1 MPFFMRKFLLC
12 FSALLFVV
20 VGIASIPD
28 SLTQLIAT
36 QTGEEKIATQ
46 ITLINHYFETDNI
59 ESVQEQLNV
68 LKKGEFANQKLSKS
82 KILILEG
89 RVFETK
95 FDPENALKK
104 YFESLE
110 IAQDIEDEKGIAT
123 AQLYIGKIHV
133 SENDTDQAL
142 EYLEN
147 SHQKAKGL
155 NDAMLMANTKK
166 ELGKLFLKKKIIGSA
181 QQHLSEA
188 INLFANNGNLKEGAQ
203 LASDFGVALRD
214 GGYYES
220 SLVYQRMAMDL
231 HRSLNQPEGLGN
243 DFLEITTTLLE
254 QDENEEAMINIQQG
268 LSIFKSIKNSEGIA
282 AANLAIAD
290 IFFKTNRPEKGNNHL
305 KLAEETV
312 IILPSSSKKVSFLKK
327 IAGFYGTLG
336 NFKKSF
342 EVQNS
347 YIAEKDKWE
356 SQEKSNTLAELS
368 TRFES
373 KFKAKEQQAQIAV
386 LETEKQAQ
394 AKVKWMWIGLFFLAF
409 GIAGSLWKMYQ
420 TKQEDNLLL
429 KSKNDEIEERKVELQ
444 EKNSSLDLVNNRL
457 LDEISERE
465 YLEKSSFER
474 DRFLATMTHRMGT
487 PLNSIVGLTHLL
499 MDDDPQPEQREKLK
513 TLQFAAN
520 SLVVF
525 INDVL
530 DFSKIE
536 AGKLKPDE
544 TNFKPKRL
552 FNDLREQAVM
562 EAEDKGID
570 ILFDYEKDIPET
582 LTGDPARLNQILTN
596 LLSTSM
602 KLTASGRVD
611 VKFEMEEET
620 EDDLMLKV
628 EIYDTGKALEAE
640 VVRKIFQ
647 SPDEYYLL
655 GKKNGIAFAMTMA
668 RRLIELQKGNFELFV
683 NEEHGNLFRFW
694 LPFRKAEIDPNQK
707 QSLNQR
713 LEGNKIL
720 VVEDNIINQMVV
732 TNMLRN
738 LKMEVVTANHGLDA
752 LDRISEYN
760 FDLIL
765 MDIQM
770 PEMDGYRATAAIRKL
785 DDPVKRDVPIIAL
798 TASAFLTH
806 EDKAKLFG
814 MNEHVGKPFS
824 PDELIEKID
833 KLLKIH
839 SRKER

>member
-1 MPFFMRKFLLC
+1 MKKFTLS
-12 FSALLFVV
+12 FSALLLAFI
-20 VGIASIPD
+20 GFASIPD
-28 SLTQLIAT
+28 SLTQLIAN
-36 QTGEEKIATQ
+36 QSGEEKFATQ
-46 ITLINHYFETDNI
+46 LALVNYYFEVDDI
-59 ESVQEQLNV
+59 ESVQKELSQLVKSNFV
-68 LKKGEFANQKLSKS
+68 NQKLTKPEL
-82 KILILEG
+82 LILEG
-89 RVFETK
+89 RVFEKK
-95 FDPENALKK
+95 FDPENAMKK

-110 IAQDIEDEKGIAT
+110 LSKDINHEKGIAT
-123 AQLYIGKIHV
+123 AQLYIGKVNV
-133 SENDTDQAL
+133 SENDTEQAL

-147 SHQKAKGL
+147 AHQKAIGL
-155 NDAMLMANTKK
+155 KDAMLMAATKK
-166 ELGKLFLKKKIIGSA
+166 ELGNLFLKKKVIGSA

-188 INLFANNGNLKEGAQ
+188 INLYANNGNLKEGAQ

-231 HRSLNQPEGLGN
+231 HRSLNQPEELGN
-243 DFLEITTTLLE
+243 DFLEITNTLLE
-254 QDENEEAMINIQQG
+254 QGENEEAMINIQQG
-268 LSIFKSIKNSEGIA
+268 LSIFKSINNNEGIA
-282 AANLAIAD
+282 ASNLAIAD
-290 IFFKTNRPEKGNNHL
+290 IFFKTNRADKGNTHL
-305 KLAEETV
+305 KTAEETT
-312 IILPSSSKKVSFLKK
+312 ILLPSSSEKVSFLKK
-327 IAGFYGTLG
+327 IANYYGEMG

-342 EVQNS
+342 EIQNAF
-347 YIAEKDKWE
+347 IAEKDKWE

-386 LETEKQAQ
+386 LETEKQAE
-394 AKVKWMWIGLFFLAF
+394 AKVKWLWIGLFFLAF
-409 GIAGSLWKMYQ
+409 GIAGSLWKMYK
-420 TKQEDNLLL
+420 TKQEDNQLL
-429 KSKNDEIEERKVELQ
+429 KIKNDEIEEKKVELQ
-444 EKNSSLDLVNNRL
+444 EKNSSLDMVNNRL

-499 MDDDPQPEQREKLK
+499 MDDNPQPEQREKLK

-544 TNFKPKRL
+544 TNFKPKKL

-570 ILFDYEKDIPET
+570 ILFDYDKDIPKT

-602 KLTASGRVD
+602 KLTATGRVD
-611 VKFEMEEET
+611 VKFQMEEET

-628 EIYDTGKALEAE
+628 EIFDTGKAIEAE

-694 LPFRKAEIDPNQK
+694 LPFRKAEIDPYQK

-738 LKMEVVTANHGLDA
+738 LKMEVVTANHGLEA

-770 PEMDGYRATAAIRKL
+770 PEMDGYRATSAIRKL

>member
-1 MPFFMRKFLLC
+1 MKKFTLC
-12 FSALLFVV
+12 LSALLFALI
-20 VGIASIPD
+20 GFASIPD
-28 SLTQLIAT
+28 SLSQLIAT
-36 QTGEEKIATQ
+36 QNGEEKFATQ
-46 ITLINHYFETDNI
+46 IVLVNHYFEIDDI
-59 ESVQEQLNV
+59 ESAQSQLNQMS
-68 LKKGEFANQKLSKS
+68 KSDFANEKKTKS
-82 KILILEG
+82 QLLILEG
-89 RVFETK
+89 HVYEQK
-95 FDPENALKK
+95 FDRENAMKK

-110 IAQDIEDEKGIAT
+110 IAQDINEEKGIAL
-123 AQLYIGKIHV
+123 AQLHIGKIKV
-133 SENDTDQAL
+133 AENDIDQAL

-147 SHQKAKGL
+147 AHQKANDLK
-155 NDAMLMANTKK
+155 DAMLMAATKK
-166 ELGKLFLKKKIIGSA
+166 ELGNLFLKKKVIGSA

-188 INLFANNGNLKEGAQ
+188 INLYASNGNIIEGAQ

-231 HRSLNQPEGLGN
+231 HRSLNQPAALGN

-268 LSIFKSIKNSEGIA
+268 LAIFKSVKNNEGIT

-290 IFFKTNRPEKGNNHL
+290 IFFKTNRPDKGNTHL
-305 KLAEETV
+305 KTAEETAV
-312 IILPSSSKKVSFLKK
+312 TLPSSANKVSFLKK
-327 IAGFYGTLG
+327 IADYYGSKG
-336 NFKKSF
+336 DFKKSY
-342 EVQNS
+342 EIQNA
-347 YIAEKDKWE
+347 YVIEKDKWE

-386 LETEKQAQ
+386 LETEKQAE

-409 GIAGSLWKMYQ
+409 GIAGSLWKMYK
-420 TKQEDNLLL
+420 TKQEDNQLLS
-429 KSKNDEIEERKVELQ
+429 SKNIEIEERKMELQ
-444 EKNSSLDLVNNRL
+444 EKNSSLDLVNSRL

-499 MDDDPQPEQREKLK
+499 MDDEPQPEQREKLK

-544 TNFKPKRL
+544 TNFKPKKL
-552 FNDLREQAVM
+552 FNVLREQAVM
-562 EAEDKGID
+562 EADDKGID
-570 ILFDYEKDIPET
+570 ILFDYEKNIPET

-602 KLTASGRVD
+602 KLTASGRID
-611 VKFEMEEET
+611 IKFEMEEET

-647 SPDEYYLL
+647 APDEYYLL

-694 LPFRKAEIDPNQK
+694 LPFRKAQIDPNQK
-707 QSLNQR
+707 LTLNQR

-738 LKMEVVTANHGLDA
+738 LKMEVVTANNGLDA

-785 DDPVKRDVPIIAL
+785 ADPVKRDVPIIAL

-833 KLLKIH
+833 KLLRIH

>member
-1 MPFFMRKFLLC
+1 MRKFTLCLLT
-12 FSALLFVV
+12 LLFAVI
-20 VGIASIPD
+20 GYASIPD

-36 QTGEEKIATQ
+36 QGGEEKFNTQ
-46 ITLINHYFETDNI
+46 LVLVNHYFETDDI
-59 ESVQEQLNV
+59 ESAQSQLNQMA
-68 LKKGEFANQKLSKS
+68 KSDFANQKLGKTQL
-82 KILILEG
+82 LILEG
-89 RVFETK
+89 RVYEQK
-95 FDPENALKK
+95 FDRENAMKK

-110 IAQDIEDEKGIAT
+110 T
-123 AQLYIGKIHV
+123 AQNINNEKSIALAQLHIGKIHV
-133 SENDTDQAL
+133 AENDTDQAL

-147 SHQKAKGL
+147 AHEKAINIK
-155 NDAMLMANTKK
+155 DAMLMAATKK
-166 ELGKLFLKKKIIGSA
+166 ELGNLFLKKKVIGSA
-181 QQHLSEA
+181 QQYLSES
-188 INLFANNGNLKEGAQ
+188 INLYANNGNLKEAAQ

-214 GGYYES
+214 GSYYES
-220 SLVYQRMAMDL
+220 ALVYQRMAMDL
-231 HRSLNQPEGLGN
+231 HRSLNQPERLGF
-243 DFLEITTTLLE
+243 DFLEITQTLLE
-254 QDENEEAMINIQQG
+254 TDEQEEAMINVQQG
-268 LSIFKSIKNSEGIA
+268 LNIFKSVDNKEGIA
-282 AANLAIAD
+282 AANLAIAE
-290 IFFKTNRPEKGNNHL
+290 IFFKTNRTAKGNAHL
-305 KLAEETV
+305 KTAEETTTL
-312 IILPSSSKKVSFLKK
+312 LPSGEKKVAFLKK
-327 IAGFYGTLG
+327 IADFYGESG
-336 NFKKSF
+336 DYKKSYA
-342 EVQNS
+342 VQNAF
-347 YIAEKDKWE
+347 IAEKNIWE
-356 SQEKSNTLAELS
+356 SKEKSNKLAELS

-386 LETEKQAQ
+386 LETEKQAE

-409 GIAGSLWKMYQ
+409 GIAGSLWKMYK

-429 KSKNDEIEERKVELQ
+429 KSKNEEIEEKKAELQ

-499 MDDDPQPEQREKLK
+499 MDDNPQPEQREKLK

-536 AGKLKPDE
+536 AGKLKPDA
-544 TNFKPKRL
+544 TNFKPKKL

-570 ILFDYEKDIPET
+570 ILFDYEKNIPET

-596 LLSTSM
+596 LVSTSM

-628 EIYDTGKALEAE
+628 EIYDTGKALDAD

-647 SPDEYYLL
+647 APDEYYLL

-694 LPFRKAEIDPNQK
+694 LPFKKAEIDPNQK
-707 QSLNQR
+707 TTLSQR

-732 TNMLRN
+732 TNMLRK

-785 DDPVKRDVPIIAL
+785 SDPVKRDVPIIAL

-824 PDELIEKID
+824 PDELLEKID